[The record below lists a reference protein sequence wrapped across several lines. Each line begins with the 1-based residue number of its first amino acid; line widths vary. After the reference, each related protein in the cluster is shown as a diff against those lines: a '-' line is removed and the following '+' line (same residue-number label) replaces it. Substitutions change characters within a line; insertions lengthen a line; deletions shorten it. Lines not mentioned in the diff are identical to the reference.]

1 MAVTIT
7 PYNHTARLF
16 FSGANATTDTYKV
29 ALLSGATYNATN
41 EALSQVTSGSFEIA
55 NANGYTTGGVALTGW
70 AVTTVDTKDAM
81 VDANDAVWTASGAG
95 IEARQAV
102 IYNDTDPSDPPLY
115 FIDFGELKVANAGSD
130 FKIIWPSTGIAK
142 VTVVVA

>member
-29 ALLSGATYNATN
+29 ALLSGASFTATD
-41 EALSQVTSGSFEIA
+41 ETLSEVTGGSFEIA

-70 AVTTVDTKDAM
+70 AVTTVNTKDAK
-81 VDANDAVWTASGAG
+81 VDANDAVWPATDAG
-95 IEARQAV
+95 IEAEQAV
-102 IYNDTDPSDPPLY
+102 IYNDTDPSDPPL
-115 FIDFGELKVANAGSD
+115 FFVDFGELKVANAGND
-130 FKIIWPSTGIAK
+130 FTIIWPSTGIAK